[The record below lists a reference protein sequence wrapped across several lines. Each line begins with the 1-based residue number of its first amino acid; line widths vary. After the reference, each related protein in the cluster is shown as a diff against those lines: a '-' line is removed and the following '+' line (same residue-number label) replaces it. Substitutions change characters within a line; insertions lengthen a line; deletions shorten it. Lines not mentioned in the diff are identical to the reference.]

1 MNYRELFESVR
12 RRPAL
17 HGLDGTYGSSVA
29 FVLGCDAGTSGVLL
43 AGFREWLIVRL
54 GDGNNLSWPA
64 LVERIVG
71 SAGSGADPA
80 NSSDLFELLDEFL
93 VLRDDR
99 AGMVK
104 IFDSYLTWLK
114 GQEWYRSE
122 ILE

>member
-1 MNYRELFESVR
+1 M
-12 RRPAL
+12 
-17 HGLDGTYGSSVA
+17 A